1 MSFKFNSKPKS
12 FRKNGFLQPTLGV
25 IFQLCSEPDDIAGT
39 TGDDDDDSENT
50 PCVFAANILE
60 GVISSYPAKQV
71 YNAAVP
77 FLSQYME
84 NPDPLMRKAGFVGM
98 TILVETCSE
107 QMRSNLQR
115 FVDYTIDNFTNPSPQ
130 VKLAALATL
139 AQFSEHLW
147 PEIQD
152 YHGKIIPAIFALL
165 SGTDPEFQSKGCS
178 VFESFAANMGTEIL
192 QYAPQIM
199 DCLLR
204 IIASGTPDLKESAL
218 SALSA
223 MLEACGTGDNIAPYL
238 ASIMAAVKPLC
249 YITKD
254 EEILV
259 RGRALECIGV
269 IAVMVGKER
278 FYPFIPEMTQN
289 ALEGL
294 KIDSA
299 FSFELQELTLK
310 FLENIAQVVGKEF
323 TALLPSIMPFC
334 LSTLKSQEFDEF
346 ANTNNNLSKVTSE
359 LASKNIAKDVLDQVK
374 EVVDVS
380 TDDNDDNDDPYDEFG
395 DAIDNEDED
404 AYDDPVKKKYTFQ
417 CFFLFWYFYIL
428 VFWYF

>member
-1 MSFKFNSKPKS
+1 
-12 FRKNGFLQPTLGV
+12 
-25 IFQLCSEPDDIAGT
+25 
-39 TGDDDDDSENT
+39 
-50 PCVFAANILE
+50 
-60 GVISSYPAKQV
+60 
-71 YNAAVP
+71 
-77 FLSQYME
+77 ME
-84 NPDPLMRKAGFVGM
+84 SPEPLMRKAGFIGM

-115 FVDYTIDNFTNPSPQ
+115 FVDYTIENFTNPSAQ

-139 AQFSEHLW
+139 AQFAEHLW

-165 SGTDPEFQSKGCS
+165 SGPDPEFQSKGCS

-204 IIASGTPDLKESAL
+204 IIASGTPDLKEAAL

-289 ALEGL
+289 ALDGL

-299 FSFELQELTLK
+299 FSFELQDLTLK
-310 FLENIAQVVGKEF
+310 FLENIAQVLGKEF
-323 TALLPSIMPFC
+323 AGFLPNIMPFC
-334 LSTLKSQEFDEF
+334 LNTLKSQMFDDF
-346 ANTNNNLSKVTSE
+346 ANGGRDMSKIPLGFNS
-359 LASKNIAKDVLDQVK
+359 KDVVNDVIAQVN
-374 EVVDVS
+374 EVIEDKVP
-380 TDDNDDNDDPYDEFG
+380 DDAEDPYDEFE
-395 DAIDNEDED
+395 DAINNEDDD
-404 AYDDPVKKKYTFQ
+404 AYEDVNEKHTFLKKSIFI
-417 CFFLFWYFYIL
+417 FLYFYIFSL
-428 VFWYF
+428 